1 MYGLIGI
8 LSLGLFLVFYFTNKN
23 NDTTNN
29 NNINF
34 YNQNGSIKKEKEKE
48 KTCGF
53 QLMLSI
59 GVFLIILASIIFA
72 TSTWKLYSN
81 FIKVLIL
88 GGETLLFFVLGILLK
103 YVFKV
108 KKTGNALTLISTIL
122 LPTTF
127 LCAGYFNLFGNLFS
141 LTGKYSTLFLSVTF
155 LMEAL
160 VTFIRKNIIK
170 SNKYLFSLICFFA
183 GIFLLIYGIIKNACL
198 TFVITSFI
206 LMLINIFKNKIFNNL
221 KEFNIFNILVS
232 IIFTFAY
239 FYFSFDQLF
248 SNNLL
253 LEKLYLVFF
262 IISLSL
268 NFIISR
274 PKDNEVL
281 NIFSVLYETMLV
293 IWFVMFSKNL
303 LTASF
308 AFVISGLISYIVYY
322 ISNNNYVKTTS
333 VIVSYIQGFLGIFII
348 CFVKECVIM
357 APIISFIYIVLT
369 FIGSLN
375 KDKLKIIN
383 IIFEP
388 IYLIM
393 LAIGILIQPFIIKNI
408 KAIDVIMVINACL
421 IIATIV
427 STIRKNKVK
436 NCYLI
441 ILIIGLFI
449 QSLCS
454 YFSSVMYF
462 VTAFIIYLL
471 LIIYSLM
478 SKDEFSKN
486 LLDALCILS
495 LSSVLIGLN
504 KYTLISSLITTILL
518 IIFSILNKTNNKK
531 YLYLSLV
538 SIPMIMI
545 ISNLSFN
552 YSIKKD
558 LSMIIL
564 IPSLLILTRKFL
576 NALKENDKIVLE
588 FIFISALALSIT
600 SPSIMF
606 IYLILLYVVALL
618 LKKEYTL
625 SSKTYFNYLIFFSII
640 SFLNVSADKLDNLY
654 MIGIIALLVINQI
667 LFRILYE
674 KRNIIFEAFHSI
686 VSLLLIISLVNNLGF
701 NNFISFAISFIL
713 LIILCLIY
721 ADERM
726 KYTVISFMVYPLSI
740 IIKSVNIYTVRIIL
754 NLFIWMIPIT
764 VLSRK
769 VFKLNNT
776 ISTII
781 ESVILPIMFIIFIF
795 NISLQVGLTLGIISV
810 LSIIIGLAFKY
821 KSYSVTG
828 YVTLVLTVII
838 QTFELWGKM
847 PWWVYLLITGIILVV
862 LAALRESKKK

>member
-1 MYGLIGI
+1 M
-8 LSLGLFLVFYFTNKN
+8 FLVFYFTNKN

-29 NNINF
+29 NNNINF
-34 YNQNGSIKKEKEKE
+34 YNQNGSIKKEKE

-141 LTGKYSTLFLSVTF
+141 LTGKYSALFLSVTF

-160 VTFIRKNIIK
+160 VTLIRKNIIK

-183 GIFLLIYGIIKNACL
+183 GIFLLIYGIIKNVCL
-198 TFVITSFI
+198 TFVITSFV

-239 FYFSFDQLF
+239 FYFSFYQLF

-303 LTASF
+303 LTSSF

-454 YFSSVMYF
+454 YFSSLMYF
-462 VTAFIIYLL
+462 VTAFIMYLL

-538 SIPMIMI
+538 SIPIIMI

-654 MIGIIALLVINQI
+654 MIGIIILLVINQI

-686 VSLLLIISLVNNLGF
+686 ISLVLIICLINNLGF
-701 NNFISFAISFIL
+701 NNFISSIIS
-713 LIILCLIY
+713 IILFIILYLIY

-726 KYTVISFMVYPLSI
+726 KYIVISFIIYPLNLLLKTI
-740 IIKSVNIYTVRIIL
+740 DANVIKDIL
-754 NLFIWMIPIT
+754 SLFIYMIPIT
-764 VLSRK
+764 LLLRK
-769 VFKLNNT
+769 VFNVEEDVSN
-776 ISTII
+776 II
-781 ESVILPIMFIIFIF
+781 EGVILSLMFVMFIF
-795 NISLQVGLTLGIISV
+795 NINLQVGLTLGIISV
-810 LSIIIGLAFKY
+810 LSIIIGLVFKY
-821 KSYSVTG
+821 KSYNITG

>member
-34 YNQNGSIKKEKEKE
+34 YNQNGSIKKEKE

-183 GIFLLIYGIIKNACL
+183 GIFLLIYGVIKNVCL

-274 PKDNEVL
+274 PKDNEAL

-303 LTASF
+303 LTSSF

-518 IIFSILNKTNNKK
+518 IIFAILNKTNNKK

-538 SIPMIMI
+538 SIPIIMI

-654 MIGIIALLVINQI
+654 MIGIITLLVINQI

-686 VSLLLIISLVNNLGF
+686 ISLVLIICLINNLGF
-701 NNFISFAISFIL
+701 NNFISSIIS
-713 LIILCLIY
+713 IILFIILYLIY

-726 KYTVISFMVYPLSI
+726 KYTVISFIIYPLNLLLKTI
-740 IIKSVNIYTVRIIL
+740 DVNVIKDIL
-754 NLFIWMIPIT
+754 SLFIYMIPIT
-764 VLSRK
+764 LLLRK
-769 VFKLNNT
+769 VFNVEEDVSN
-776 ISTII
+776 II
-781 ESVILPIMFIIFIF
+781 EGVILSLMFVMFIF
-795 NISLQVGLTLGIISV
+795 NINLQVGLTLGIISV
-810 LSIIIGLAFKY
+810 LSIIIGLVFKY
-821 KSYSVTG
+821 KSYNITG

>member
-23 NDTTNN
+23 NNTTNN
-29 NNINF
+29 SNINF
-34 YNQNGSIKKEKEKE
+34 YNQNGSIKKEKE

-160 VTFIRKNIIK
+160 VTLIRKNIIK

-183 GIFLLIYGIIKNACL
+183 GIFLLIYGIIKNVCL
-198 TFVITSFI
+198 TFVITSFV

-239 FYFSFDQLF
+239 FYFSFYQLF

-303 LTASF
+303 LTSSF

-538 SIPMIMI
+538 SIPIIMI

-654 MIGIIALLVINQI
+654 MIGIITLLVINQI

-686 VSLLLIISLVNNLGF
+686 ISLVLIICLINNLGF
-701 NNFISFAISFIL
+701 NNFISSIIS
-713 LIILCLIY
+713 IILFIILYLIY

-726 KYTVISFMVYPLSI
+726 KYTVISFVVYPLNLLLKTI
-740 IIKSVNIYTVRIIL
+740 DANVIKDIL
-754 NLFIWMIPIT
+754 SLFIYMIPIT
-764 VLSRK
+764 LLLRK
-769 VFKLNNT
+769 VFNVEEDVSN
-776 ISTII
+776 II
-781 ESVILPIMFIIFIF
+781 EGVILSLMFVMFIF
-795 NISLQVGLTLGIISV
+795 NINLQVGLTLGIISV
-810 LSIIIGLAFKY
+810 LSIIIGLVFKY
-821 KSYSVTG
+821 KSYNITG

>member
-34 YNQNGSIKKEKEKE
+34 YNQNGSIKKEKE

-160 VTFIRKNIIK
+160 VTLIRKNIIK

-183 GIFLLIYGIIKNACL
+183 GIFLLIYGVIKNVCL

-239 FYFSFDQLF
+239 FYFSFNQLF

-303 LTASF
+303 LTSSF

-504 KYTLISSLITTILL
+504 KYILISSLITTILL
-518 IIFSILNKTNNKK
+518 IIFAILNKTNNKK

-538 SIPMIMI
+538 SIPIIMI

-654 MIGIIALLVINQI
+654 MIGIITLLVINQI

-686 VSLLLIISLVNNLGF
+686 ISLVLIICLINNLGF
-701 NNFISFAISFIL
+701 NNFISSIIS
-713 LIILCLIY
+713 IILFIILYLIY

-726 KYTVISFMVYPLSI
+726 KYIVISFVVYPLNLLLKTI
-740 IIKSVNIYTVRIIL
+740 DANVIKDIL
-754 NLFIWMIPIT
+754 SLFIYMIPIT
-764 VLSRK
+764 LLLRK
-769 VFKLNNT
+769 VFNVEEDVSN
-776 ISTII
+776 II
-781 ESVILPIMFIIFIF
+781 EGVILSLMFVMFIF
-795 NISLQVGLTLGIISV
+795 NINLQVGLTLGIISV
-810 LSIIIGLAFKY
+810 LSIIIGLVFKY
-821 KSYSVTG
+821 KSYNITG

>member
-29 NNINF
+29 NNNINF
-34 YNQNGSIKKEKEKE
+34 YNQNGSIKKE

-59 GVFLIILASIIFA
+59 GVFLIILSSIIFA

-141 LTGKYSTLFLSVTF
+141 LTGKYSALFLSVTF

-160 VTFIRKNIIK
+160 VTLIRKNIIK

-183 GIFLLIYGIIKNACL
+183 GIFLLIYGIIKNVCL
-198 TFVITSFI
+198 TFVITSFV

-239 FYFSFDQLF
+239 FYFSFYQLF

-303 LTASF
+303 LTSSF

-462 VTAFIIYLL
+462 VTAFIMYLL

-504 KYTLISSLITTILL
+504 NYTLISSLITTILL

-538 SIPMIMI
+538 SIPIIMI

-576 NALKENDKIVLE
+576 NTLKENDKIVLE

-654 MIGIIALLVINQI
+654 MIGIITLLVINQI

-686 VSLLLIISLVNNLGF
+686 ISLVLIICLINNLGF
-701 NNFISFAISFIL
+701 NNFISSIIS
-713 LIILCLIY
+713 IILFIILYLIY

-726 KYTVISFMVYPLSI
+726 KYTVISFIIYPLNLLLKTI
-740 IIKSVNIYTVRIIL
+740 DVNVIKDIL
-754 NLFIWMIPIT
+754 SLFIYMIPIT
-764 VLSRK
+764 LLLRK
-769 VFKLNNT
+769 VFNVEEDVSN
-776 ISTII
+776 II
-781 ESVILPIMFIIFIF
+781 EGVILSLMFVMFIF
-795 NISLQVGLTLGIISV
+795 NINLQVGLTLGIISV
-810 LSIIIGLAFKY
+810 LSIIIGLVFKY
-821 KSYSVTG
+821 KSYNITG

>member
-34 YNQNGSIKKEKEKE
+34 YNQNGSIKKEKEK
-48 KTCGF
+48 TCGF

-59 GVFLIILASIIFA
+59 GVFLIISASIIFA

-248 SNNLL
+248 SNDLL

-303 LTASF
+303 LTSSF

-454 YFSSVMYF
+454 YFSNVMYF

-478 SKDEFSKN
+478 SKDESSKN

-518 IIFSILNKTNNKK
+518 IIFAILNKTNNKK

-538 SIPMIMI
+538 SIPIIMI

-625 SSKTYFNYLIFFSII
+625 SSKTYFNYLIFFSVI
-640 SFLNVSADKLDNLY
+640 SFISVSYDKLDNLY
-654 MIGIIALLVINQI
+654 MIGIITLLVINQI

-701 NNFISFAISFIL
+701 NNFISFAISFVL
-713 LIILCLIY
+713 LVILCLIY

-769 VFKLNNT
+769 VFKLDNT

>member
-23 NDTTNN
+23 NNTTNN
-29 NNINF
+29 SNINF
-34 YNQNGSIKKEKEKE
+34 YNQNGSIKKEKE

-141 LTGKYSTLFLSVTF
+141 LTGKYSALFLSVTF

-160 VTFIRKNIIK
+160 VTLIRKNIIK

-183 GIFLLIYGIIKNACL
+183 GIFLLIYGIIKNVCL
-198 TFVITSFI
+198 TFVITSFV

-239 FYFSFDQLF
+239 FYFSFYQLF

-303 LTASF
+303 LTSSF

-462 VTAFIIYLL
+462 VTAFIMYLL

-538 SIPMIMI
+538 SIPIIMI

-654 MIGIIALLVINQI
+654 MIGIIILLVINQI

-686 VSLLLIISLVNNLGF
+686 ISLVLIICLINNLGF
-701 NNFISFAISFIL
+701 NNFISSIIS
-713 LIILCLIY
+713 IILFIILYLIY

-726 KYTVISFMVYPLSI
+726 KYIVISFIIYPLNLLLKTI
-740 IIKSVNIYTVRIIL
+740 DANVIKDIL
-754 NLFIWMIPIT
+754 SLFIYMIPIT
-764 VLSRK
+764 LLLRK
-769 VFKLNNT
+769 VFNVEEDVSN
-776 ISTII
+776 II
-781 ESVILPIMFIIFIF
+781 EGVILSLMFVMFIF
-795 NISLQVGLTLGIISV
+795 NINLQVGLTLGIISV
-810 LSIIIGLAFKY
+810 LSIIIGLVFKY
-821 KSYSVTG
+821 KSYNITG

>member
-29 NNINF
+29 NSNINF
-34 YNQNGSIKKEKEKE
+34 YNQNGSIKKEKE

-160 VTFIRKNIIK
+160 VTLIRKNIIK

-183 GIFLLIYGIIKNACL
+183 GIFLLIYGIIKNVCL

-274 PKDNEVL
+274 PKDNEAL

-303 LTASF
+303 LTSSF

-348 CFVKECVIM
+348 CFAKECVIM

-518 IIFSILNKTNNKK
+518 IIFAILNKTNNKK

-538 SIPMIMI
+538 SIPIIMI

-600 SPSIMF
+600 SPSMMF
-606 IYLILLYVVALL
+606 IYLILLYVVTLL

-686 VSLLLIISLVNNLGF
+686 ISLVLIICLINNLGF
-701 NNFISFAISFIL
+701 NNFISSIIS
-713 LIILCLIY
+713 IILFIILYLIY

-726 KYTVISFMVYPLSI
+726 KYIVISFVVYPLNLLLKTI
-740 IIKSVNIYTVRIIL
+740 DANVIKDIL
-754 NLFIWMIPIT
+754 SLFIYMIPIT
-764 VLSRK
+764 LLLRK
-769 VFKLNNT
+769 VFNVEEDVSN
-776 ISTII
+776 II
-781 ESVILPIMFIIFIF
+781 EGVILSLMFVMFIF
-795 NISLQVGLTLGIISV
+795 NINLQVGLTLGIISV
-810 LSIIIGLAFKY
+810 LSIIIGLVFKY
-821 KSYSVTG
+821 KSYNITG

>member
-29 NNINF
+29 SNINF
-34 YNQNGSIKKEKEKE
+34 YNQNGSIKKEKE

-160 VTFIRKNIIK
+160 VTLIRKNIIK

-183 GIFLLIYGIIKNACL
+183 GIFLLIYGIIKNVCL

-239 FYFSFDQLF
+239 FYFSFNQLF

-303 LTASF
+303 LTSSF

-538 SIPMIMI
+538 SIPIIMI

-654 MIGIIALLVINQI
+654 MIGIITLLVINQI

-686 VSLLLIISLVNNLGF
+686 ISLVLIICLINNLGF
-701 NNFISFAISFIL
+701 NNFISSIIS
-713 LIILCLIY
+713 IILFIILYLIY
-721 ADERM
+721 DDERM
-726 KYTVISFMVYPLSI
+726 KYTVISFVVYPLNLLLKTI
-740 IIKSVNIYTVRIIL
+740 DVNVIKDIL
-754 NLFIWMIPIT
+754 SLFIYMIPIT
-764 VLSRK
+764 LLLRK
-769 VFKLNNT
+769 VFNVEEDVSN
-776 ISTII
+776 II
-781 ESVILPIMFIIFIF
+781 EGVILSLMFVMFIF
-795 NISLQVGLTLGIISV
+795 NINLQVGLTLGIISV
-810 LSIIIGLAFKY
+810 LSIIIGLVFKY
-821 KSYSVTG
+821 KSYNITG

-847 PWWVYLLITGIILVV
+847 PWWVYLLITGIILIV

>member
-29 NNINF
+29 NSNINF
-34 YNQNGSIKKEKEKE
+34 YNQNGSIKKEKE

-160 VTFIRKNIIK
+160 VTLIRKNIIK

-183 GIFLLIYGIIKNACL
+183 GIFLLIYGIIKNVCL

-303 LTASF
+303 LTSSF

-357 APIISFIYIVLT
+357 VPIISFIYIVLT

-518 IIFSILNKTNNKK
+518 IIFAMLNKTNNKK

-538 SIPMIMI
+538 SIPIIMI

-625 SSKTYFNYLIFFSII
+625 SSKTYFNYLIFFSVI

-654 MIGIIALLVINQI
+654 MIGIITLLVINQI

-674 KRNIIFEAFHSI
+674 KRNMIFEAFHSI
-686 VSLLLIISLVNNLGF
+686 ASLVLIICLINNLGF
-701 NNFISFAISFIL
+701 NNFISSIIS
-713 LIILCLIY
+713 IILFIILYLIY

-726 KYTVISFMVYPLSI
+726 KYTVISFMVYPLNLLLKTI
-740 IIKSVNIYTVRIIL
+740 DVNVIKDIL
-754 NLFIWMIPIT
+754 SLFIYMIPIT
-764 VLSRK
+764 LLLRK
-769 VFKLNNT
+769 VFNVEEDVSN
-776 ISTII
+776 II
-781 ESVILPIMFIIFIF
+781 EGVILSLMFVMFIF
-795 NISLQVGLTLGIISV
+795 NINLQVGLTLGIISV
-810 LSIIIGLAFKY
+810 LSIIIGLVFKY
-821 KSYSVTG
+821 KSYNITG

>member
-29 NNINF
+29 SNINF
-34 YNQNGSIKKEKEKE
+34 YNQNGSIKKE

-88 GGETLLFFVLGILLK
+88 CGETLLFFVLGILLK

-160 VTFIRKNIIK
+160 VTLIRKNIIK

-183 GIFLLIYGIIKNACL
+183 GIFLLIYGIIKNVCL
-198 TFVITSFI
+198 TFVITSFV

-239 FYFSFDQLF
+239 FYFSFYQLF

-303 LTASF
+303 LTSSF

-486 LLDALCILS
+486 LLDVLCILS

-504 KYTLISSLITTILL
+504 NYTLISSLITTILL
-518 IIFSILNKTNNKK
+518 IIFAILNKTNNKK

-538 SIPMIMI
+538 SIPIIMI

-654 MIGIIALLVINQI
+654 MIGIITLLVINQI

-686 VSLLLIISLVNNLGF
+686 ISLVLIICLINNLGF
-701 NNFISFAISFIL
+701 NNFISSIIS
-713 LIILCLIY
+713 IILFIILYLIY

-726 KYTVISFMVYPLSI
+726 KYIVISFMVYPLNLLLKTI
-740 IIKSVNIYTVRIIL
+740 DANVIKDIL
-754 NLFIWMIPIT
+754 SLFIYMIPIT
-764 VLSRK
+764 LLLRK
-769 VFKLNNT
+769 VFNVEEDVSN
-776 ISTII
+776 II
-781 ESVILPIMFIIFIF
+781 EGVILSLMFVMFIF
-795 NISLQVGLTLGIISV
+795 NINLQVGLTLGIISV
-810 LSIIIGLAFKY
+810 LSIIIGLVFKY
-821 KSYSVTG
+821 KSYNITG
-828 YVTLVLTVII
+828 YVTLILTVII

>member
-23 NDTTNN
+23 NNTTNN
-29 NNINF
+29 SNINF
-34 YNQNGSIKKEKEKE
+34 YNQNGSIKKEKE

-160 VTFIRKNIIK
+160 VTLIRKNIIK

-183 GIFLLIYGIIKNACL
+183 GIFLLIYGIIKNVCL
-198 TFVITSFI
+198 TFVITSFV

-239 FYFSFDQLF
+239 FYFSFYQLF

-303 LTASF
+303 LTSSF

-538 SIPMIMI
+538 SIPIIMI

-654 MIGIIALLVINQI
+654 MIGIITLLVINQI

-686 VSLLLIISLVNNLGF
+686 ISLVLIICLINNLGF
-701 NNFISFAISFIL
+701 NNFISSIIS
-713 LIILCLIY
+713 IILFIILYLIY

-726 KYTVISFMVYPLSI
+726 KYIVISFMVYPLNLLLKTI
-740 IIKSVNIYTVRIIL
+740 DANVIKDIL
-754 NLFIWMIPIT
+754 SLFIYMIPIT
-764 VLSRK
+764 LLLRK
-769 VFKLNNT
+769 VFNVEEDVSN
-776 ISTII
+776 II
-781 ESVILPIMFIIFIF
+781 EGVILSLMFVMFIF
-795 NISLQVGLTLGIISV
+795 NINLQVGLTLGIISV
-810 LSIIIGLAFKY
+810 LSIIIGLVFKY
-821 KSYSVTG
+821 KSYNITG
-828 YVTLVLTVII
+828 YVTLILTVII

>member
-29 NNINF
+29 SNINF
-34 YNQNGSIKKEKEKE
+34 YNQNGSIKKE

-59 GVFLIILASIIFA
+59 GVFLIILSSIIFA

-141 LTGKYSTLFLSVTF
+141 LTGKYSALFLSVTF

-160 VTFIRKNIIK
+160 VTLIRKNIIK

-183 GIFLLIYGIIKNACL
+183 GIFLLIYGIIKNVCL
-198 TFVITSFI
+198 TFVITSFV

-239 FYFSFDQLF
+239 FYFSFYQLF

-303 LTASF
+303 LTSSF

-462 VTAFIIYLL
+462 VTAFIMYLL

-504 KYTLISSLITTILL
+504 NYTLISSLITTILL

-538 SIPMIMI
+538 SIPIIMI

-576 NALKENDKIVLE
+576 NTLKENDKIVLE

-654 MIGIIALLVINQI
+654 MIGIITLLVINQI

-686 VSLLLIISLVNNLGF
+686 ISLVLIICLINNLGF
-701 NNFISFAISFIL
+701 NNFISSIIS
-713 LIILCLIY
+713 IILFIILYLIY

-726 KYTVISFMVYPLSI
+726 KYTVISFIIYPLNLLLKTI
-740 IIKSVNIYTVRIIL
+740 DVNVIKDIL
-754 NLFIWMIPIT
+754 SLFIYMIPIT
-764 VLSRK
+764 LLLRK
-769 VFKLNNT
+769 VFNVEEDVSN
-776 ISTII
+776 II
-781 ESVILPIMFIIFIF
+781 EGVILSLMFVMFIF
-795 NISLQVGLTLGIISV
+795 NINLQVGLTLGIISV
-810 LSIIIGLAFKY
+810 LSIIIGLVFKY
-821 KSYSVTG
+821 KSYNITG

>member
-23 NDTTNN
+23 NNTTNN
-29 NNINF
+29 NSNINF
-34 YNQNGSIKKEKEKE
+34 YNQNGSIKKEKE

-72 TSTWKLYSN
+72 TSTWKLYSD

-160 VTFIRKNIIK
+160 VTLIRKNIIK

-183 GIFLLIYGIIKNACL
+183 GIFLLIYGIIKNVCL

-274 PKDNEVL
+274 PKDNEAL

-303 LTASF
+303 LTSSF

-518 IIFSILNKTNNKK
+518 IIFAILNKTNNKK

-538 SIPMIMI
+538 SIPIIMI

-654 MIGIIALLVINQI
+654 MIGIITLLVINQI

-686 VSLLLIISLVNNLGF
+686 ISLVLIICLINNLGF
-701 NNFISFAISFIL
+701 NNFISSIIS
-713 LIILCLIY
+713 IILFIILYLIY

-726 KYTVISFMVYPLSI
+726 KYTVISFIIYPLNLLLKTI
-740 IIKSVNIYTVRIIL
+740 DVNVIKDIL
-754 NLFIWMIPIT
+754 SLFIYMIPIT
-764 VLSRK
+764 LLLRK
-769 VFKLNNT
+769 VFNVEEDVSN
-776 ISTII
+776 II
-781 ESVILPIMFIIFIF
+781 EGVILSLMFVMFIF
-795 NISLQVGLTLGIISV
+795 NINLQVGLTLGIISV
-810 LSIIIGLAFKY
+810 LSIIIGLVFKY
-821 KSYSVTG
+821 KSYNITG

>member
-29 NNINF
+29 SNINF
-34 YNQNGSIKKEKEKE
+34 YNQNGSIKKE

-155 LMEAL
+155 LMETL
-160 VTFIRKNIIK
+160 VTLIRKNIIK

-183 GIFLLIYGIIKNACL
+183 GIFLLIYGIIKNVCL

-303 LTASF
+303 LTSSF

-538 SIPMIMI
+538 SIPIIMI

-576 NALKENDKIVLE
+576 NVLKENDKIVLE

-640 SFLNVSADKLDNLY
+640 SFLNVSTDKLDNLY
-654 MIGIIALLVINQI
+654 MIGIITLLVINQI

-686 VSLLLIISLVNNLGF
+686 ISLVLIICLINNLGF
-701 NNFISFAISFIL
+701 DNFISSIIS
-713 LIILCLIY
+713 IILFIILYLIY
-721 ADERM
+721 AGERM
-726 KYTVISFMVYPLSI
+726 KYTVISFMVYPLNLLLKTI
-740 IIKSVNIYTVRIIL
+740 DVNVIKDIL
-754 NLFIWMIPIT
+754 SLFIYMIPIT
-764 VLSRK
+764 LLLRK
-769 VFKLNNT
+769 VFNVEEDVSN
-776 ISTII
+776 II
-781 ESVILPIMFIIFIF
+781 EGVILSLMFVMFIF
-795 NISLQVGLTLGIISV
+795 NINLQVGLTLGIISV
-810 LSIIIGLAFKY
+810 LIIIIGLVFKY
-821 KSYSVTG
+821 KSYNITG
-828 YVTLVLTVII
+828 YVTLILTVII

>member
-29 NNINF
+29 NNNINF
-34 YNQNGSIKKEKEKE
+34 YNQNGSIKKEKE

-160 VTFIRKNIIK
+160 VTLIRKNIIK

-183 GIFLLIYGIIKNACL
+183 GIFLLIYGIIKNVCL
-198 TFVITSFI
+198 TFVITSFV

-239 FYFSFDQLF
+239 FYFSFYQLF

-303 LTASF
+303 LTSSF

-538 SIPMIMI
+538 SIPIIMI

-654 MIGIIALLVINQI
+654 MIGIITLLVINQI

-686 VSLLLIISLVNNLGF
+686 ISLVLIICLINNLGF
-701 NNFISFAISFIL
+701 NNFISSIIS
-713 LIILCLIY
+713 IILFIILYLIY

-726 KYTVISFMVYPLSI
+726 KYTVISFVVYPLNLLLKTI
-740 IIKSVNIYTVRIIL
+740 DANVIKDIL
-754 NLFIWMIPIT
+754 SLFIYMIPIT
-764 VLSRK
+764 LLLRK
-769 VFKLNNT
+769 VFNVEEDVSN
-776 ISTII
+776 II
-781 ESVILPIMFIIFIF
+781 EGVILSLMFVMFIF
-795 NISLQVGLTLGIISV
+795 NINLQVGLTLGIISV
-810 LSIIIGLAFKY
+810 LSIIIGLVFKY
-821 KSYSVTG
+821 KSYNITG

>member
-29 NNINF
+29 SNINF
-34 YNQNGSIKKEKEKE
+34 YNQNGSIKKE

-160 VTFIRKNIIK
+160 VTLIRKNIIK
-170 SNKYLFSLICFFA
+170 SNKYLFSLICFFV
-183 GIFLLIYGIIKNACL
+183 GIFLLIYGIIKNVCL

-303 LTASF
+303 LTSSF

-462 VTAFIIYLL
+462 VTAFIMYLL

-518 IIFSILNKTNNKK
+518 IIFAILNKTNNKK

-538 SIPMIMI
+538 SIPIIMI

-654 MIGIIALLVINQI
+654 MIGIITLLVINQI

-686 VSLLLIISLVNNLGF
+686 ISLVLIICLINNLGF
-701 NNFISFAISFIL
+701 NNFISSIIS
-713 LIILCLIY
+713 IILFIILYLIY

-726 KYTVISFMVYPLSI
+726 KYTVISFIIYPLNLLLKTI
-740 IIKSVNIYTVRIIL
+740 DVNVIKDIL
-754 NLFIWMIPIT
+754 SLFIYMIPIT
-764 VLSRK
+764 LLLRK
-769 VFKLNNT
+769 VFNVEEDVSN
-776 ISTII
+776 II
-781 ESVILPIMFIIFIF
+781 EGVILSLMFVMFIF
-795 NISLQVGLTLGIISV
+795 NINLQVGLTLGIISV
-810 LSIIIGLAFKY
+810 LSIIIGLVFKY
-821 KSYSVTG
+821 KSYNITG

>member
-23 NDTTNN
+23 NNTTNN
-29 NNINF
+29 SNINF
-34 YNQNGSIKKEKEKE
+34 YNQNGSIKKEKE

-160 VTFIRKNIIK
+160 VTLIRKNIIK

-183 GIFLLIYGIIKNACL
+183 GIFLLIYGIIKNVCL

-206 LMLINIFKNKIFNNL
+206 LILINIFKNKIFNNL

-239 FYFSFDQLF
+239 FYFSFNQLF
-248 SNNLL
+248 SNDLL

-303 LTASF
+303 LTSSF

-538 SIPMIMI
+538 SIPIIMI

-588 FIFISALALSIT
+588 FIFISALALLIT

-654 MIGIIALLVINQI
+654 MIGIITLLVINQI

-686 VSLLLIISLVNNLGF
+686 ISLVLIICLINNLGF
-701 NNFISFAISFIL
+701 NNFISSIIS
-713 LIILCLIY
+713 IILFIILYLIY

-726 KYTVISFMVYPLSI
+726 KYTVIPFVVYPLNLLLKTI
-740 IIKSVNIYTVRIIL
+740 DANVIKDIL
-754 NLFIWMIPIT
+754 SLFIYMIPIT
-764 VLSRK
+764 LLLRK
-769 VFKLNNT
+769 VFNVEEDVSN
-776 ISTII
+776 II
-781 ESVILPIMFIIFIF
+781 EGVILSLMFVMFIF
-795 NISLQVGLTLGIISV
+795 NINLQVGLTLGIISV
-810 LSIIIGLAFKY
+810 LSIIIGLVFKY
-821 KSYSVTG
+821 KSYNITG

-847 PWWVYLLITGIILVV
+847 PWWAYLLITGIILVV

>member
-23 NDTTNN
+23 NNTTNN
-29 NNINF
+29 SNINF
-34 YNQNGSIKKEKEKE
+34 YNQNGSIKKEKE

-141 LTGKYSTLFLSVTF
+141 LTGKYSALFLSVTF

-160 VTFIRKNIIK
+160 VTLIRKNIIK

-183 GIFLLIYGIIKNACL
+183 GIFLLIYGIIKNVCL

-293 IWFVMFSKNL
+293 ILFVMFSKNL
-303 LTASF
+303 LTSSF

-462 VTAFIIYLL
+462 VTAFIMYLL

-518 IIFSILNKTNNKK
+518 IIFAILNKTNNKK

-538 SIPMIMI
+538 SIPIIMI

-654 MIGIIALLVINQI
+654 MIGIITLLVINQI

-686 VSLLLIISLVNNLGF
+686 ISLVLIICLINNLGF
-701 NNFISFAISFIL
+701 NNFISSIIS
-713 LIILCLIY
+713 IILFIILYLIY

-726 KYTVISFMVYPLSI
+726 KYTVISFIIYPLNLLLKTI
-740 IIKSVNIYTVRIIL
+740 DVNVIKDIL
-754 NLFIWMIPIT
+754 SLFIYMIPIT
-764 VLSRK
+764 LLLRK
-769 VFKLNNT
+769 VFNVEEDVSN
-776 ISTII
+776 II
-781 ESVILPIMFIIFIF
+781 EGVILSLMFVMFIF
-795 NISLQVGLTLGIISV
+795 NINLQVGLTLGIISV
-810 LSIIIGLAFKY
+810 LSIIIGLVFKY
-821 KSYSVTG
+821 KSYNITG

>member
-23 NDTTNN
+23 NNTTNN
-29 NNINF
+29 SNINF
-34 YNQNGSIKKEKEKE
+34 YNQNGSIKKEKE

-160 VTFIRKNIIK
+160 VTLIRKNIIK
-170 SNKYLFSLICFFA
+170 SNKYLLSLICFFV
-183 GIFLLIYGIIKNACL
+183 GIFLLIYGIIKNVCL

-239 FYFSFDQLF
+239 FYFSFYQLF

-303 LTASF
+303 LTSSF

-462 VTAFIIYLL
+462 VTAFIMYLL

-538 SIPMIMI
+538 SIPIIMI

-625 SSKTYFNYLIFFSII
+625 SSKTYFNYLIFFSVI

-654 MIGIIALLVINQI
+654 MIGIITLLVINQI

-686 VSLLLIISLVNNLGF
+686 ISLVLIICLINNLGF
-701 NNFISFAISFIL
+701 NNFISSIIS
-713 LIILCLIY
+713 IILFIILYLIY

-726 KYTVISFMVYPLSI
+726 KYIVISFMVYPLNLLLKTI
-740 IIKSVNIYTVRIIL
+740 DANVIKDIL
-754 NLFIWMIPIT
+754 SLFIYMIPIT
-764 VLSRK
+764 LLLRK
-769 VFKLNNT
+769 VFNVEEDVSN
-776 ISTII
+776 II
-781 ESVILPIMFIIFIF
+781 EGVILSLMFVMFIF
-795 NISLQVGLTLGIISV
+795 NINLQVGLTLGIISV
-810 LSIIIGLAFKY
+810 LSIIIGLVFKY
-821 KSYSVTG
+821 KSYNITG

>member
-29 NNINF
+29 SNINF
-34 YNQNGSIKKEKEKE
+34 YNQNGSIKKEKE

-160 VTFIRKNIIK
+160 VTLIRKNIIK

-183 GIFLLIYGIIKNACL
+183 GIFLLIYGIIKNVCL

-239 FYFSFDQLF
+239 FYFSFNQLF

-303 LTASF
+303 LTSSF

-518 IIFSILNKTNNKK
+518 IIFAILNKTNNKK

-538 SIPMIMI
+538 SIPIIMI

-654 MIGIIALLVINQI
+654 MIGIITLLVINQI

-686 VSLLLIISLVNNLGF
+686 ISLVLIICLINNLGF
-701 NNFISFAISFIL
+701 NNFISSIIS
-713 LIILCLIY
+713 IILFIILYLIY

-726 KYTVISFMVYPLSI
+726 KYTVISFIIYPLNLLLKTI
-740 IIKSVNIYTVRIIL
+740 DVNVIKDIL
-754 NLFIWMIPIT
+754 SLFIYMIPIT
-764 VLSRK
+764 LLLRK
-769 VFKLNNT
+769 VFNVEEDVSN
-776 ISTII
+776 II
-781 ESVILPIMFIIFIF
+781 EGVILSLMFVMFIF
-795 NISLQVGLTLGIISV
+795 NINLQVGLTLGIISV
-810 LSIIIGLAFKY
+810 LSIIIGLVFKY
-821 KSYSVTG
+821 KSYNITG

-847 PWWVYLLITGIILVV
+847 PWWVYLLITGIIFVV

>member
-29 NNINF
+29 SNINF
-34 YNQNGSIKKEKEKE
+34 YNQNGSIKKEKE

-160 VTFIRKNIIK
+160 VTLIRKNIIK

-183 GIFLLIYGIIKNACL
+183 GIFLLIYGIIKNVCL

-239 FYFSFDQLF
+239 FYFSNNKLF

-303 LTASF
+303 LTSSF

-538 SIPMIMI
+538 SIPIIMI

-654 MIGIIALLVINQI
+654 MIGIITLLVINQI

-686 VSLLLIISLVNNLGF
+686 ISLVLIICLINNLGF
-701 NNFISFAISFIL
+701 NNFISSIIS
-713 LIILCLIY
+713 IILFIILYLIY
-721 ADERM
+721 DDERM
-726 KYTVISFMVYPLSI
+726 KYTVISFMVYPLNLLLKTI
-740 IIKSVNIYTVRIIL
+740 DANVIKDIL
-754 NLFIWMIPIT
+754 SLFIYMIPIT
-764 VLSRK
+764 LLLRK
-769 VFKLNNT
+769 VFNVEEDVSN
-776 ISTII
+776 II
-781 ESVILPIMFIIFIF
+781 EGVILSLMFVMFIF
-795 NISLQVGLTLGIISV
+795 NINLQVGLTLGIISV
-810 LSIIIGLAFKY
+810 LSIIIGLVFKY
-821 KSYSVTG
+821 KSYNITG

>member
-34 YNQNGSIKKEKEKE
+34 YNQNGSIKKEKE

-160 VTFIRKNIIK
+160 VTLIRKNIIK

-183 GIFLLIYGIIKNACL
+183 GIFLLIYGIIKNVCL

-268 NFIISR
+268 NFIIIR

-303 LTASF
+303 LTSSF

-333 VIVSYIQGFLGIFII
+333 VIVSYIQGCLGIFII
-348 CFVKECVIM
+348 CFVKECIIM
-357 APIISFIYIVLT
+357 TPIISFIYIVLT

-408 KAIDVIMVINACL
+408 KAIDVIMVINTCL

-454 YFSSVMYF
+454 YFSNVMYF

-518 IIFSILNKTNNKK
+518 IIFAILNKTNNKK

-538 SIPMIMI
+538 SIPIIMI

-701 NNFISFAISFIL
+701 NNFISFAISFVL
-713 LIILCLIY
+713 LVILCLIY

-769 VFKLNNT
+769 VFKLDNT

>member
-8 LSLGLFLVFYFTNKN
+8 LSLGLFLIFYFTNKN

-34 YNQNGSIKKEKEKE
+34 YNQNGSIKKEKE

-183 GIFLLIYGIIKNACL
+183 GIFLLIYGIIKNVCL

-221 KEFNIFNILVS
+221 KEFNIFNILV
-232 IIFTFAY
+232 IINFTFAY

-303 LTASF
+303 LTSSF

-538 SIPMIMI
+538 SIPIIMI

-640 SFLNVSADKLDNLY
+640 SFLNVSVDKLDNLY
-654 MIGIIALLVINQI
+654 MIGIITLLVINQI

-686 VSLLLIISLVNNLGF
+686 ISLVLIICLINNLGF
-701 NNFISFAISFIL
+701 NNFISSIIS
-713 LIILCLIY
+713 IILFIILYLIY

-726 KYTVISFMVYPLSI
+726 KYIVISFMVYPLNLLLKTI
-740 IIKSVNIYTVRIIL
+740 DANVIKDIL
-754 NLFIWMIPIT
+754 SLFIYMIPIT
-764 VLSRK
+764 LLLRK
-769 VFKLNNT
+769 VFNVEEDVSN
-776 ISTII
+776 II
-781 ESVILPIMFIIFIF
+781 EGVILSLMFVMFIF
-795 NISLQVGLTLGIISV
+795 NINLQVGLTLGIISV
-810 LSIIIGLAFKY
+810 LSIIIGLVFKY
-821 KSYSVTG
+821 KSYNITG
-828 YVTLVLTVII
+828 YVTLILTVII

>member
-29 NNINF
+29 SNINF
-34 YNQNGSIKKEKEKE
+34 YNQNGSIKKEKE

-160 VTFIRKNIIK
+160 VTLIRKNIIK

-183 GIFLLIYGIIKNACL
+183 GIFLLIYGIIKNVCL

-239 FYFSFDQLF
+239 FYFSFNQLF

-303 LTASF
+303 LTSSF

-454 YFSSVMYF
+454 YFSNVMYF

-538 SIPMIMI
+538 SIPIIMI

-640 SFLNVSADKLDNLY
+640 SFLNVSTDKLDNLY

-686 VSLLLIISLVNNLGF
+686 ISLVLIICLINNLGF
-701 NNFISFAISFIL
+701 NNFISSIIS
-713 LIILCLIY
+713 IILFIILYLIY
-721 ADERM
+721 DDERM
-726 KYTVISFMVYPLSI
+726 KYTVISFVVYPLNLLLKTI
-740 IIKSVNIYTVRIIL
+740 DANVIKDMLS
-754 NLFIWMIPIT
+754 LFIYMIPIT
-764 VLSRK
+764 LLLRK
-769 VFKLNNT
+769 VFNVEEDVSN
-776 ISTII
+776 II
-781 ESVILPIMFIIFIF
+781 EGVILSLMFVMFIF
-795 NISLQVGLTLGIISV
+795 NINLQVGLTLGIISV
-810 LSIIIGLAFKY
+810 LSIIIGLVFKY
-821 KSYSVTG
+821 KSYNITG

>member
-29 NNINF
+29 SNINF
-34 YNQNGSIKKEKEKE
+34 YNQNGSIKKE

-59 GVFLIILASIIFA
+59 GVFLIILSSIIFA

-160 VTFIRKNIIK
+160 VTLIRKNIIK

-183 GIFLLIYGIIKNACL
+183 GIFLLIYGIIKNVCL
-198 TFVITSFI
+198 TFVITSFV

-239 FYFSFDQLF
+239 FYFSFYQLF

-303 LTASF
+303 LTSSF

-462 VTAFIIYLL
+462 VTAFIMYLL

-518 IIFSILNKTNNKK
+518 IIFAILNKTNNKK

-538 SIPMIMI
+538 SIPIIMI

-576 NALKENDKIVLE
+576 NTLKENDKIVLE

-654 MIGIIALLVINQI
+654 MIGIITLLVINQI

-686 VSLLLIISLVNNLGF
+686 IGLVLIICLINNLGF
-701 NNFISFAISFIL
+701 NNFISSIIS
-713 LIILCLIY
+713 IILFIILYLIY

-726 KYTVISFMVYPLSI
+726 KYTVISFIIYPLNLLLKTI
-740 IIKSVNIYTVRIIL
+740 DVNVIKDIL
-754 NLFIWMIPIT
+754 SLFIYMIPIT
-764 VLSRK
+764 LLLRK
-769 VFKLNNT
+769 VFNVEEDVSN
-776 ISTII
+776 II
-781 ESVILPIMFIIFIF
+781 EGVILSLMFVMFIF
-795 NISLQVGLTLGIISV
+795 NINLQVGLTLGIISV
-810 LSIIIGLAFKY
+810 LSIIIGLVFKY
-821 KSYSVTG
+821 KSYNITG

>member
-183 GIFLLIYGIIKNACL
+183 GIFLLIYGIIKNVCL

-303 LTASF
+303 LTSSF

-348 CFVKECVIM
+348 CFVKECIIM
-357 APIISFIYIVLT
+357 TPIISFIYIVLT

-518 IIFSILNKTNNKK
+518 IISAILNKTNNKK

-538 SIPMIMI
+538 SIPIIMI

-654 MIGIIALLVINQI
+654 MIGIITLLVINQI

-686 VSLLLIISLVNNLGF
+686 ISLVLIICLINNLGF
-701 NNFISFAISFIL
+701 NNFISSIIS
-713 LIILCLIY
+713 IILFIILYLIY
-721 ADERM
+721 DDERM
-726 KYTVISFMVYPLSI
+726 KYTVISFMVYPLNLLLKTI
-740 IIKSVNIYTVRIIL
+740 DANVIKDIL
-754 NLFIWMIPIT
+754 SLFIYMIPIT
-764 VLSRK
+764 LLLRK
-769 VFKLNNT
+769 VFNVEEDVSN
-776 ISTII
+776 II
-781 ESVILPIMFIIFIF
+781 EGVILSLMFVMFIF
-795 NISLQVGLTLGIISV
+795 NINLQVGLTLGIISV

-821 KSYSVTG
+821 KSYNITG

>member
-29 NNINF
+29 SNINF
-34 YNQNGSIKKEKEKE
+34 YNQNGSIKKEKE

-160 VTFIRKNIIK
+160 VTLIRKNIIK

-183 GIFLLIYGIIKNACL
+183 GIFLLIYGIIKNVCL

-239 FYFSFDQLF
+239 FYFSFNQLF

-303 LTASF
+303 LTSSF

-538 SIPMIMI
+538 SIPIIMI

-654 MIGIIALLVINQI
+654 MIGIITLLVINQI

-686 VSLLLIISLVNNLGF
+686 ISLVLIICLINNLGF
-701 NNFISFAISFIL
+701 NNFISSIIS
-713 LIILCLIY
+713 IILFIILYLIY

-726 KYTVISFMVYPLSI
+726 KYIVISFVVYPLNLLLKTI
-740 IIKSVNIYTVRIIL
+740 DANVIKDIL
-754 NLFIWMIPIT
+754 SLFIYMIPIT
-764 VLSRK
+764 LLLRK
-769 VFKLNNT
+769 VFNVEEDVSN
-776 ISTII
+776 II
-781 ESVILPIMFIIFIF
+781 EGVILSLMFVMFIF
-795 NISLQVGLTLGIISV
+795 NINLQVGLTLGIISV
-810 LSIIIGLAFKY
+810 LSIIIGLVFKY
-821 KSYSVTG
+821 KSYNITG

>member
-23 NDTTNN
+23 NNTTNN
-29 NNINF
+29 NSNINF
-34 YNQNGSIKKEKEKE
+34 YNQNGSIKKEKE

-183 GIFLLIYGIIKNACL
+183 GIFLLIYGIIKNVCL

-239 FYFSFDQLF
+239 FYFSFNQLF

-303 LTASF
+303 LTSSF

-408 KAIDVIMVINACL
+408 KAIDIIMVINACL

-538 SIPMIMI
+538 SIPIIMI

-654 MIGIIALLVINQI
+654 MIGIITLLVINQI

-686 VSLLLIISLVNNLGF
+686 ISLVLIICLINNLGF
-701 NNFISFAISFIL
+701 NNFISSIIS
-713 LIILCLIY
+713 IILFIILYLIY

-726 KYTVISFMVYPLSI
+726 KYTVISFIIYPLNLLLKTI
-740 IIKSVNIYTVRIIL
+740 DVNVIKDIL
-754 NLFIWMIPIT
+754 SLFIYMIPIT
-764 VLSRK
+764 LLLRK
-769 VFKLNNT
+769 VFNVEEDVSN
-776 ISTII
+776 II
-781 ESVILPIMFIIFIF
+781 EGVILSLMFVMFIF
-795 NISLQVGLTLGIISV
+795 NINLQVGLTLGIISV
-810 LSIIIGLAFKY
+810 LSIIIGLVFKY
-821 KSYSVTG
+821 KSYNITG

>member
-29 NNINF
+29 SNINF
-34 YNQNGSIKKEKEKE
+34 YNQNGSIKKE

-59 GVFLIILASIIFA
+59 GVFLIILSSIIFA

-160 VTFIRKNIIK
+160 VTLIRKNIIK

-183 GIFLLIYGIIKNACL
+183 GIFLLIYGIIKNVCL

-303 LTASF
+303 LTSSF

-462 VTAFIIYLL
+462 VTAFIMYLL

-538 SIPMIMI
+538 SIPIIMI

-654 MIGIIALLVINQI
+654 MIGIITLLVINQI

-686 VSLLLIISLVNNLGF
+686 ISLVLIICLINNLGF
-701 NNFISFAISFIL
+701 NNFISSIIS
-713 LIILCLIY
+713 IILFIILYLIY

-726 KYTVISFMVYPLSI
+726 KYTVISFI
-740 IIKSVNIYTVRIIL
+740 IYHL
-754 NLFIWMIPIT
+754 NLLLKTIDVNVIKDILSLFIYMIPIT
-764 VLSRK
+764 LLLRK
-769 VFKLNNT
+769 VFNVEEDVSN
-776 ISTII
+776 II
-781 ESVILPIMFIIFIF
+781 EGVILSLMFVMFIF
-795 NISLQVGLTLGIISV
+795 NINLQVGLTLGIISV
-810 LSIIIGLAFKY
+810 LSIIIGLVFKY
-821 KSYSVTG
+821 KSYNITG

>member
-29 NNINF
+29 NSNINF
-34 YNQNGSIKKEKEKE
+34 YNQNGSIKKEKE

-88 GGETLLFFVLGILLK
+88 GGETLLFFALGILLK

-141 LTGKYSTLFLSVTF
+141 LTGKYSALFLSVTF

-160 VTFIRKNIIK
+160 VTLIRKNIIK

-183 GIFLLIYGIIKNACL
+183 GIFLLIYGVIKNVCL

-239 FYFSFDQLF
+239 FYFSFNQLF
-248 SNNLL
+248 LNDLL

-303 LTASF
+303 LTSSF

-518 IIFSILNKTNNKK
+518 IIFAILNKTNNKK

-538 SIPMIMI
+538 SVPIIMI

-600 SPSIMF
+600 SSSIMF

-625 SSKTYFNYLIFFSII
+625 SSKTYFNYLIFFSVI

-654 MIGIIALLVINQI
+654 MIGIITLLVINQI

-674 KRNIIFEAFHSI
+674 KRNMIFEAFHSI
-686 VSLLLIISLVNNLGF
+686 ASLVLIICLINNLGF
-701 NNFISFAISFIL
+701 NNFISSIIS
-713 LIILCLIY
+713 IILFIILYLIY

-726 KYTVISFMVYPLSI
+726 KYTVISFMVYPLNLLLKTI
-740 IIKSVNIYTVRIIL
+740 DVNVIKDIL
-754 NLFIWMIPIT
+754 SLFIYMIPIT
-764 VLSRK
+764 LLLRK
-769 VFKLNNT
+769 VFNVEEDVSN
-776 ISTII
+776 II
-781 ESVILPIMFIIFIF
+781 EGVILSLMFVMFIF
-795 NISLQVGLTLGIISV
+795 NINLQVGLTLGIISV
-810 LSIIIGLAFKY
+810 LSIIIGLVFKY
-821 KSYSVTG
+821 KSYNITG

>member
-8 LSLGLFLVFYFTNKN
+8 LSLGLFLIFYFTNKN

-34 YNQNGSIKKEKEKE
+34 YNQNGSIKKEKE

-183 GIFLLIYGIIKNACL
+183 GIFLLIYGIIKNVCL

-206 LMLINIFKNKIFNNL
+206 LILINIFKNKIFNNL

-303 LTASF
+303 LTSSF

-538 SIPMIMI
+538 SIPIIMI

-640 SFLNVSADKLDNLY
+640 SFLNVSVDKLDNLY
-654 MIGIIALLVINQI
+654 MIGIITLLVINQI

-686 VSLLLIISLVNNLGF
+686 ISLVLIICLINNLGF
-701 NNFISFAISFIL
+701 NNFISSIIS
-713 LIILCLIY
+713 IILFIILYLIY

-726 KYTVISFMVYPLSI
+726 KYIVISFMVYPLNLLLKTI
-740 IIKSVNIYTVRIIL
+740 DVNVIKDIL
-754 NLFIWMIPIT
+754 SLFIYMIPIT
-764 VLSRK
+764 LLLRK
-769 VFKLNNT
+769 VFNVEEDVSN
-776 ISTII
+776 II
-781 ESVILPIMFIIFIF
+781 EGVILSLMFVMFIF
-795 NISLQVGLTLGIISV
+795 NINLQVGLTLGIISV
-810 LSIIIGLAFKY
+810 LSIIIGLVFKY
-821 KSYSVTG
+821 KSYNITG
-828 YVTLVLTVII
+828 YVTLILTVII

>member
-1 MYGLIGI
+1 MYGLIVI

-29 NNINF
+29 NSNINF
-34 YNQNGSIKKEKEKE
+34 YNQNGSIKKEKE

-160 VTFIRKNIIK
+160 VTLIRKNIIK

-183 GIFLLIYGIIKNACL
+183 GIFLLIYGIIKNVCL

-206 LMLINIFKNKIFNNL
+206 LILINIFKNKIFNNL

-239 FYFSFDQLF
+239 FYFSFNQLF

-303 LTASF
+303 LTSSF

-486 LLDALCILS
+486 LLDSLCILS

-518 IIFSILNKTNNKK
+518 IIFAILNKTNNKK

-538 SIPMIMI
+538 SVPIIMI

-600 SPSIMF
+600 SSSIMF

-625 SSKTYFNYLIFFSII
+625 SSKTYFNYLIFFSVI

-654 MIGIIALLVINQI
+654 MIGIITLLVINQI

-686 VSLLLIISLVNNLGF
+686 ASLVLIICLINNLGL
-701 NNFISFAISFIL
+701 NNFISSIIS
-713 LIILCLIY
+713 IILFIILYLIY

-726 KYTVISFMVYPLSI
+726 KYTVISFMVYPLNLLLKTI
-740 IIKSVNIYTVRIIL
+740 DVNVIKDIL
-754 NLFIWMIPIT
+754 SLFIYMIPIT
-764 VLSRK
+764 LLLRK
-769 VFKLNNT
+769 VFNVEEDVSN
-776 ISTII
+776 II
-781 ESVILPIMFIIFIF
+781 EGVMLSLMFVMFIF
-795 NISLQVGLTLGIISV
+795 NINLQVGLTLGIISV
-810 LSIIIGLAFKY
+810 LSIIIGLVFKY
-821 KSYSVTG
+821 KSYNITG
-828 YVTLVLTVII
+828 YVTLILTVII

>member
-34 YNQNGSIKKEKEKE
+34 YNQNGSIKKEKE

-160 VTFIRKNIIK
+160 VTLIRKNIIK

-183 GIFLLIYGIIKNACL
+183 GIFLLIYGIIKNVCL

-268 NFIISR
+268 NFIIIR

-303 LTASF
+303 LTSSF

-538 SIPMIMI
+538 SIPIIMI

-686 VSLLLIISLVNNLGF
+686 ISLVLIICLINNLGF
-701 NNFISFAISFIL
+701 NNFISSIIS
-713 LIILCLIY
+713 IILFIILYLIY
-721 ADERM
+721 DDERM
-726 KYTVISFMVYPLSI
+726 KYTVISFVVYPLNLLLKTI
-740 IIKSVNIYTVRIIL
+740 DANVIKDIL
-754 NLFIWMIPIT
+754 SLFIYMIPIT
-764 VLSRK
+764 LLLRK
-769 VFKLNNT
+769 VFNVEEDVSN
-776 ISTII
+776 II
-781 ESVILPIMFIIFIF
+781 EGVILSLMFVMFIF
-795 NISLQVGLTLGIISV
+795 NINLQVGLTLGIISV
-810 LSIIIGLAFKY
+810 LSIIIGLVFKY
-821 KSYSVTG
+821 KSYNITG

>member
-29 NNINF
+29 SNINF
-34 YNQNGSIKKEKEKE
+34 YNQNGSIKKE

-160 VTFIRKNIIK
+160 VTLIRKNIIK

-183 GIFLLIYGIIKNACL
+183 GIFFLIYGIIKNVCL

-239 FYFSFDQLF
+239 FYFSFYQLF

-303 LTASF
+303 LTSSF

-462 VTAFIIYLL
+462 VTAFIMYLL

-538 SIPMIMI
+538 SIPIIMI

-654 MIGIIALLVINQI
+654 MIGIITLLVINQI

-686 VSLLLIISLVNNLGF
+686 IGLVLIICLINNLGF
-701 NNFISFAISFIL
+701 NNFISSIIS
-713 LIILCLIY
+713 IILFIILYLIY

-726 KYTVISFMVYPLSI
+726 KYTVISFIIYPLNLLLKTI
-740 IIKSVNIYTVRIIL
+740 DVNVIKDIL
-754 NLFIWMIPIT
+754 SLFIYMIPIT
-764 VLSRK
+764 LLLRK
-769 VFKLNNT
+769 VFNVEEDVSN
-776 ISTII
+776 II
-781 ESVILPIMFIIFIF
+781 EGVILSLMFVMFIF
-795 NISLQVGLTLGIISV
+795 NINLQVGLTLGIISV
-810 LSIIIGLAFKY
+810 LSIIIGLVFKY
-821 KSYSVTG
+821 KSYNITG

>member
-34 YNQNGSIKKEKEKE
+34 YNQNGSIKKEKEK
-48 KTCGF
+48 TCGF

-59 GVFLIILASIIFA
+59 GVFLIISASIIFA

-640 SFLNVSADKLDNLY
+640 SFLNVSDDKLDNLY

-701 NNFISFAISFIL
+701 NNFISFAISFVL
-713 LIILCLIY
+713 LVILCLIY

-769 VFKLNNT
+769 VFKLDNT

>member
-34 YNQNGSIKKEKEKE
+34 YNQNGSIKKEKE

-160 VTFIRKNIIK
+160 VTLIRKNIIK

-183 GIFLLIYGIIKNACL
+183 GIFLLIYGIIKNVCL

-303 LTASF
+303 LTSSF

-462 VTAFIIYLL
+462 ITAFIIYLL

-486 LLDALCILS
+486 LIDSLCILS

-538 SIPMIMI
+538 SIPIIMI

-654 MIGIIALLVINQI
+654 MIGIITLLVINQI

-686 VSLLLIISLVNNLGF
+686 ISLVLIICLINNLGF
-701 NNFISFAISFIL
+701 NNFISSIIS
-713 LIILCLIY
+713 IILFIILYLIY
-721 ADERM
+721 DDERM
-726 KYTVISFMVYPLSI
+726 KYTVISFVVYPLNLLLKTI
-740 IIKSVNIYTVRIIL
+740 DVNVIKDIL
-754 NLFIWMIPIT
+754 SLFIYMIPIT
-764 VLSRK
+764 LLLRK
-769 VFKLNNT
+769 VFNVEEDVSN
-776 ISTII
+776 II
-781 ESVILPIMFIIFIF
+781 EGVILSLMFVMFIF
-795 NISLQVGLTLGIISV
+795 NINLQVGLTLGIISV
-810 LSIIIGLAFKY
+810 LSIIIGLVFKY
-821 KSYSVTG
+821 KSYNITG

>member
-8 LSLGLFLVFYFTNKN
+8 LSLGLFLIFYFTNKN

-34 YNQNGSIKKEKEKE
+34 YNQNGSIKKEKE

-183 GIFLLIYGIIKNACL
+183 GIFLLIYGIIKNVCL

-303 LTASF
+303 LTSSF

-538 SIPMIMI
+538 SIPIIMI

-640 SFLNVSADKLDNLY
+640 SFLNVSVDKLDNLY
-654 MIGIIALLVINQI
+654 MIGIITLLVINQI

-686 VSLLLIISLVNNLGF
+686 ISLVLIICLINNLGF
-701 NNFISFAISFIL
+701 NNFISSIIS
-713 LIILCLIY
+713 IILFIILYLIY

-726 KYTVISFMVYPLSI
+726 KYIVISFMVYPLNLLLKTI
-740 IIKSVNIYTVRIIL
+740 DANVIKDIL
-754 NLFIWMIPIT
+754 SLFIYMIPIT
-764 VLSRK
+764 LLLRK
-769 VFKLNNT
+769 VFNVEEDVSN
-776 ISTII
+776 II
-781 ESVILPIMFIIFIF
+781 EGVILSLMFVMFIF
-795 NISLQVGLTLGIISV
+795 NINLQVGLTLGIISV
-810 LSIIIGLAFKY
+810 LSIIIGLVFKY
-821 KSYSVTG
+821 KSYNITG
-828 YVTLVLTVII
+828 YVTLILTVII